1 MPQKGP
7 ASFPLTILTLT
18 LHLFRLRVASQLHL
32 NNFES
37 PLHHLTSARLQ
48 DDTRQNASL
57 WMSQLVSPWEGHQ
70 LALPAAILF
79 NGVFTAMFTLLESMI
94 QRLSGSQLPTNVFHP
109 KFGSESGRSADGR
122 WGLLGIISLKFQGD
136 HHV

>member
-1 MPQKGP
+1 MYSVFFFLHTWKINKSSLWDALKGSCFFPTDRTDPDPDP
-7 ASFPLTILTLT
+7 AII

-57 WMSQLVSPWEGHQ
+57 WMSQLVSP
-70 LALPAAILF
+70 
-79 NGVFTAMFTLLESMI
+79 
-94 QRLSGSQLPTNVFHP
+94 
-109 KFGSESGRSADGR
+109 
-122 WGLLGIISLKFQGD
+122 
-136 HHV
+136 